1 MRIKLTIEYDG
12 TNYCGWQ
19 IQPNGTSVQQVITDA
34 IEKVTGETVKLI
46 GSGRTDAGVH
56 ALGQVAHFDANSA
69 VPADKFSNALNAVL
83 PADVK
88 IVKSERADDNF
99 NARFSAKK
107 KTYEYHMYVSPFP
120 RPLQSRYAAQIG
132 YPVNIEA
139 MNSAA
144 ARFVGKH
151 DFRCF
156 LAANSSVETTVR
168 TIHRAEVAAHGDEIV
183 FSVTG
188 NGFLYNMVRIMAGT
202 LVAAGEGK
210 ITAADVDEML
220 EKGERDLAG
229 KTMPPQGLVLKS
241 VEYDG

>member
-1 MRIKLTIEYDG
+1 MRVKLTIEYDG
-12 TNYCGWQ
+12 TDYCGWQ

-56 ALGQVAHFDANSA
+56 ALGQVAHFDTNSA
-69 VPADKFSNALNAVL
+69 VPAEKLSNALNAVL

-88 IVKSERADDNF
+88 IVRS
-99 NARFSAKK
+99 ARFSAKK
-107 KTYEYHMYVSPFP
+107 KTYEYHIYVSPFP
-120 RPLQSRYAAQIG
+120 RPLKSRYAAQIC
-132 YPVNIEA
+132 YPVNVEA
-139 MNSAA
+139 MNSVA
-144 ARFVGKH
+144 ARFAGEH

-168 TIHRAEVAAHGDEIV
+168 TIYRAEVTARGDEIV

-210 ITAADVDEML
+210 INAMDIDEIL
-220 EKGERDLAG
+220 EKGERSLAG
-229 KTMPPQGLVLKS
+229 KTMPAQGLTLKS

>member
-1 MRIKLTIEYDG
+1 MRVKLTIEYDG
-12 TNYCGWQ
+12 TDYCGWQ

-34 IEKVTGETVKLI
+34 VKKVTGETVKLI

-56 ALGQVAHFDANSA
+56 ALDTNSA

-88 IVKSERADDNF
+88 IVRSERADDSF

-107 KTYEYHMYVSPFP
+107 KTYEYHIYVSPFP
-120 RPLQSRYAAQIG
+120 RPLKSRYAAQIC
-132 YPVNIEA
+132 YPVNVEA
-139 MNSAA
+139 MNSVA
-144 ARFVGKH
+144 ARFVGEH

-156 LAANSSVETTVR
+156 LASNSSVETTVR
-168 TIHRAEVAAHGDEIV
+168 TIYRAEVTARGDEIV

-210 ITAADVDEML
+210 ISAADVDKMI
-220 EKGERDLAG
+220 EKGERSLAG
-229 KTMPPQGLVLKS
+229 KTMPAQGLTLKS